1 MSKRSRISRYS
12 EIQTLGANKDFLT
25 QILLSLV
32 AGIILI
38 NGFLFSYVWV
48 TQEYLGRDTSNA
60 VLGTN
65 YDPVN
70 FGIPVVTN
78 QAKSFGKD
86 LESECPVYTRA
97 GISCPHHW
105 FGDFYAN
112 FNVVQTRNA
121 WNYGENPNFPASNIL
136 TKLLTIFPYIF
147 ALTLY
152 LVLLSLAMC
161 FPIWYAT
168 KSLPF
173 NMRLLFTAVLGL
185 FSYPALFTLDR
196 ANTQGFVPLFLFA
209 FALLNTIGSNSSTLL
224 KNASALLFAW
234 KIHTWPLILLSKG
247 NKFKENRRVFVRA
260 MFISVICLIPW
271 FGLINSAAAGLLGT
285 YLGMTSTNTDLNI
298 GIWRN
303 QSLSGLIYTLSKTVF
318 DINLLLNWRISIT
331 TGVVYIG
338 LMVFLVAR
346 RDYPLWIKLFL
357 LSSIMQM
364 SVPRGYGYG
373 SSYLIAV
380 IAVLAYE
387 SLSKNTSQ
395 SDKALEIFRN
405 RFRKM
410 FIVCS
415 FCLMLSVDFA
425 ITPSNPDNIITGK
438 NFIQPICVIILV
450 GCFFSAYK
458 KSDRNSPLKS
468 S

>member
-1 MSKRSRISRYS
+1 M
-12 EIQTLGANKDFLT
+12 
-25 QILLSLV
+25 
-32 AGIILI
+32 
-38 NGFLFSYVWV
+38 
-48 TQEYLGRDTSNA
+48 
-60 VLGTN
+60 
-65 YDPVN
+65 
-70 FGIPVVTN
+70 
-78 QAKSFGKD
+78 
-86 LESECPVYTRA
+86 
-97 GISCPHHW
+97 
-105 FGDFYAN
+105 
-112 FNVVQTRNA
+112 
-121 WNYGENPNFPASNIL
+121 
-136 TKLLTIFPYIF
+136 
-147 ALTLY
+147 
-152 LVLLSLAMC
+152 
-161 FPIWYAT
+161 
-168 KSLPF
+168 
-173 NMRLLFTAVLGL
+173 
-185 FSYPALFTLDR
+185 
-196 ANTQGFVPLFLFA
+196 
-209 FALLNTIGSNSSTLL
+209 
-224 KNASALLFAW
+224 
-234 KIHTWPLILLSKG
+234 
-247 NKFKENRRVFVRA
+247 
-260 MFISVICLIPW
+260 ICLIPW

-331 TGVVYIG
+331 TGVVYTG

-450 GCFFSAYK
+450 GCFFNAYK